1 MLSQML
7 RGEYTGKPSSGVT
20 FMSNLLGNAI
30 SWIYQNFSIEVSIY
44 GLMLLISNLIILL
57 AIIKIINV
65 KRNNIAKW
73 VGLIAIVLIF
83 PVLILSPTFTITAML
98 LIGLGILG
106 ITLFMLEDNKSNIS
120 FTFFLVMILLGILIR
135 IEALYGII
143 IFIIPTCLLYIVLNF
158 SNKLQSRIII
168 FSIVTTFS
176 ILIVLFFQHTAL
188 NDLIKEDYEFSN
200 YVKFQDVHH
209 LLTYT
214 PSYLKLHQEI
224 IAGNAMRGIWS
235 NVDFIVLR
243 NWAYADFTIFGFENM
258 RLGSEYVSGFTGLKG
273 LLAVDLVETLKLIT
287 YLLKDQLIVI
297 LTLLVVSAL
306 ILVNGINRIRT
317 FFLITS
323 LSLSYLSGFY
333 FLAAVLRIP
342 NRTSFPLLFVF
353 LIFLVII
360 SDKNARIFQRF
371 LSRVIP
377 IVLLSVLTISFHL
390 NSDFGLSKLISS
402 NENKLNF
409 SVQRNSEL
417 ERFSKSAT
425 YVGPTTYFPTVNQ
438 GVLSKNLYW
447 SSGERILPLSW
458 STYSPNWYDMVRK
471 LSLDDSN
478 IYLSLAKKENVYW
491 VSNSYLAEILDM
503 YMNDRQIYRGKLC
516 SVAKLSGPDQAEIF
530 TYQAKEDDC

>member
-7 RGEYTGKPSSGVT
+7 SGEYTGKPSSGVT
-20 FMSNLLGNAI
+20 FISNLLGNAI

-44 GLMLLISNLIILL
+44 GLILLTSNLIILL

-73 VGLIAIVLIF
+73 VGLVAIVLIF
-83 PVLILSPTFTITAML
+83 PVLILSPTFTITAILM
-98 LIGLGILG
+98 IGLGILG

-135 IEALYGII
+135 MEALYGII
-143 IFIIPTCLLYIVLNF
+143 IFIIPTCLLFLVLNF
-158 SNKLQSRIII
+158 SNKLQSRIIM
-168 FSIVTTFS
+168 FSIVTILS
-176 ILIVLFFQHTAL
+176 ILIVLFFQYTAL
-188 NDLIKEDYEFSN
+188 NDLIKEDYEFSS
-200 YVKFQDVHH
+200 YVKFQDV
-209 LLTYT
+209 LNIYT
-214 PSYLKLHQEI
+214 PASLKLHQEI

-297 LTLLVVSAL
+297 LSLLVVSAL
-306 ILVNGINRIRT
+306 ILVKGINRGRT
-317 FFLITS
+317 FILIAS

-342 NRTSFPLLFVF
+342 NRTSFPLLFIF

-360 SDKNARIFQRF
+360 SDENARIFQRF
-371 LSRVIP
+371 LPRVIL
-377 IVLLSVLTISFHL
+377 VALLSVLTISFHL

-409 SVQRNSEL
+409 SAQRNSEL
-417 ERFSKSAT
+417 EKFSKSAT

-471 LSLDDSN
+471 LSLDESN